1 MIIIEVIKWLIFF
14 KMVCLLGDAFYRL
27 ATERDVYR
35 DWKTEVTADIIFFII
50 DLLLFIGLMLGW

>member
-27 ATERDVYR
+27 ATENDVYR
-35 DWKTEVTADIIFFII
+35 DWKTEAAADIICFLIYLI
-50 DLLLFIGLMLGW
+50 LFIGLMLGW